1 MIDRAPSKARRIER
15 PAETYAKPVDVVRD
29 QDLSLDEKKQ
39 ALDTWEQDARQ
50 LVTASNEGMAAED
63 EGSSK
68 DENHKLDEVVDAKR
82 RVGEE
87 PLRKPAH

>member
-1 MIDRAPSKARRIER
+1 MTDHMINKTRRIEH
-15 PAETYAKPVDVVRD
+15 PAETYRQTPDVVRD
-29 QDLSLDEKKQ
+29 ENLSLDEKKQ

-50 LVTASNEGMAAED
+50 LVTASNEGMAGD
-63 EGSSK
+63 EEGLSK

-82 RVGEE
+82 QVGEK

>member
-1 MIDRAPSKARRIER
+1 MTDRLVTKARKIEH
-15 PAETYAKPVDVVRD
+15 PAETYDKPVDVVRD
-29 QDLSLDEKKQ
+29 EDLSLYEKKQ

-50 LVTASNEGMAAED
+50 LVTASNEGMAGDD
-63 EGSSK
+63 EGLSK

-82 RVGEE
+82 QVGEK